1 MPWSKVQILVRPSTV
16 LYNID
21 IMNTIQRQIAWNSTS
36 KDKVLLS
43 AMEYFLSRK
52 KEIERYVEGEH
63 KWYGCLDSSREITY
77 NSSPRPWYLETHT
90 CSKTE

>member
-1 MPWSKVQILVRPSTV
+1 MDKTDVRV
-16 LYNID
+16 
-21 IMNTIQRQIAWNSTS
+21 
-36 KDKVLLS
+36 LS

-77 NSSPRPWYLETHT
+77 CNEPRPWYLEDSH
-90 CSKTE
+90 CSKTP

>member
-21 IMNTIQRQIAWNSTS
+21 IMNTIQRQIAWSSTHN

-63 KWYGCLDSSREITY
+63 KWYGDVSSTVEF
-77 NSSPRPWYLETHT
+77 NSRPWYLETHT
-90 CSKTE
+90 CSKTQ

>member
-1 MPWSKVQILVRPSTV
+1 
-16 LYNID
+16 
-21 IMNTIQRQIAWNSTS
+21 MNTIQRQIAWNSTHS

-63 KWYGCLDSSREITY
+63 KWFGGSSSEDSF
-77 NSSPRPWYLETHT
+77 NSRPWYLDKEG
-90 CSKTE
+90 CSKSHTRV